1 MAWQLAAQGTSFSE
15 LNQLI
20 ADRTLN
26 KGDRVRVVMDCPGYA
41 WLFDAAGA
49 EIAFMPLKPEGM
61 DIIDVWGE
69 GGKGYVEMEADPAQL
84 VAVLGAIAYW
94 GAIAIALGIV
104 LFIIVSLIKVFVWGP
119 TSAAVPIAL
128 IVGIALGAAGLL
140 YLGKKSGG
148 RSP

>member
-1 MAWQLAAQGTSFSE
+1 MAWQLAAQGTSFSQ
-15 LNQLI
+15 LNQLL

-26 KGDRVRVVMDCPGYA
+26 KGDRIRVVMDCQGYD

-49 EIAFMPLKPEGM
+49 EIAVIPFKPEGM

-69 GGKGYVEMEADPAQL
+69 GGKGYVEMEADPVQL
-84 VAVLGAIAYW
+84 IAALTAIAYW

-119 TSAAVPIAL
+119 TSAAVPVAL
-128 IVGIALGAAGLL
+128 IVGIVLGAGGLI
-140 YLGKKSGG
+140 YLATRSRG